1 MIVELGQIAHARS
14 GDKGNLVNIG
24 VIAYQVEAYSVR
36 LREVAAARV
45 KAHFADRI
53 EGNVERFEL
62 PNLGALNFVCRDAL
76 MGGGTLSLL
85 SDAQG
90 KLFGGG
96 VLSLRIELQK
106 SEILSLDHA
115 SYPTVTRIS

>member
-24 VIAYQVEAYSVR
+24 VIAYDPGAYEVL
-36 LREVAAARV
+36 LREVTAERV
-45 KAHFADRI
+45 KAHFEQRI
-53 EGNVERFEL
+53 EGAVERFEL
-62 PNLGALNFVCRDAL
+62 PNVGAINFVCREAL

-90 KLFGGG
+90 KSFGGG
-96 VLSLRIELQK
+96 VLSLRIELQE
-106 SEILSLDHA
+106 SEIRFLHYA
-115 SYPTVTRIS
+115 SSSPHVVTD

>member
-1 MIVELGQIAHARS
+1 MKIQLGQIAHARS

-24 VIAYQVEAYSVR
+24 VIAYQPEHYATL
-36 LREVAAARV
+36 LREVTAERV

-53 EGNVERFEL
+53 EGSVERYEL
-62 PNLGALNFVCRDAL
+62 PNIQALNFVCRQAL

-90 KLFGGG
+90 KSFGGG
-96 VLSLRIELQK
+96 
-106 SEILSLDHA
+106 ILSLEIEA
-115 SYPTVTRIS
+115 